1 MKFHITR
8 IKPPS
13 FLHSDGFNEII
24 DSLSWAL
31 SSLGNQVVICENT
44 FSPDGMNILF
54 GAELLSKEQTLP
66 DNVIIYNLEQ
76 GAAHASWEN
85 IMRLAKGKTVWDY
98 NKQNYN
104 EWKRLGYDCQHVPF
118 GYTPNLTKIPR
129 TEEVWDVFF
138 SGWIT
143 PRRKAILEELRKS
156 GLKVAVFDSCYG
168 GARDQAIASSKIC
181 LNIQHDGRNLTNIQR
196 LSFWMANSKC
206 ILSEFSA
213 DKSDYP
219 WLEHSI
225 VYCSYENIV
234 RFVHNLLDN
243 DGWRRNMGETA
254 LKAIKEQDYIA
265 TVAAALEH
273 LPARNPILERYE
285 KGCREGDMKEY
296 LPWLRK
302 NSRGR
307 MLEIGVRD
315 GASTSAMLLGL
326 EENGGH
332 LHSIDQNDC
341 SKLWTHPRWTF
352 EHNDSKKAIF
362 PDNEFDAALIDGDHT
377 KTGFL
382 ADLNNCYRWVK
393 HGGIIMCHD
402 IEAKQTSETCGG
414 DFPSREV
421 GEEYRKFVM
430 GLTHFE
436 LPGEFGFGV
445 IVVEK

>member
-1 MKFHITR
+1 M
-8 IKPPS
+8 
-13 FLHSDGFNEII
+13 
-24 DSLSWAL
+24 
-31 SSLGNQVVICENT
+31 
-44 FSPDGMNILF
+44 
-54 GAELLSKEQTLP
+54 
-66 DNVIIYNLEQ
+66 
-76 GAAHASWEN
+76 
-85 IMRLAKGKTVWDY
+85 
-98 NKQNYN
+98 
-104 EWKRLGYDCQHVPF
+104 
-118 GYTPNLTKIPR
+118 
-129 TEEVWDVFF
+129 
-138 SGWIT
+138 
-143 PRRKAILEELRKS
+143 
-156 GLKVAVFDSCYG
+156 
-168 GARDQAIASSKIC
+168 
-181 LNIQHDGRNLTNIQR
+181 
-196 LSFWMANSKC
+196 SFWAANSKC
-206 ILSEFSA
+206 IVSEFS
-213 DKSDYP
+213 SDLKDYNY
-219 WLEHSI
+219 LIDFVQFYAYGDLVSGCKHFVNIAEHR
-225 VYCSYENIV
+225 ENV
-234 RFVHNLLDN
+234 EEKTLKLFSKHDFV
-243 DGWRRNMGETA
+243 T
-254 LKAIKEQDYIA
+254 

-445 IVVEK
+445 MVVEK